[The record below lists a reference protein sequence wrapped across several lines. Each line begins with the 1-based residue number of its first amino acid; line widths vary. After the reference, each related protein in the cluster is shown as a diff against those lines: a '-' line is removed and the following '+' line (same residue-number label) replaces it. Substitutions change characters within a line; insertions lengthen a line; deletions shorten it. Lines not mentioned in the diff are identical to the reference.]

1 MRGRKSKEVQG
12 VHMFKRL
19 LGCLP
24 ESLLV
29 LIPTSAAYE
38 NAHFFELLP
47 VLNIMV

>member
-12 VHMFKRL
+12 IHIFNRW

-29 LIPTSAAYE
+29 LIPTSGAYE

-47 VLNIMV
+47 VLDIMV